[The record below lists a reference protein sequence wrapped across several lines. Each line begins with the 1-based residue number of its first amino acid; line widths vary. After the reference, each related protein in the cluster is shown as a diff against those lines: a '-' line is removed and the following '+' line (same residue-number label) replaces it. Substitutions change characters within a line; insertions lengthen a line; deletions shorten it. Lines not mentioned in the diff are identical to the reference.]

1 MMPSTVSRDISSDSF
16 SVEKIKMVKMKKIIA
31 FGLVSAS
38 LALLPLEGFAQYK
51 KKKDGK
57 ETPKTEV
64 QLILEEADSAE
75 TPVVISLEQA
85 LKIAL
90 SENIAVKVADKEIE
104 RTKYA
109 KKGTYASLFPQI
121 DATGSYQ
128 RTIKKQVMYMDFD
141 MSSFGGGSAAGSGS
155 AGSGSGSTGSGSG
168 SAGTGEGSGTG
179 AGSTASS
186 SKNNGGL
193 EVGRWNTWSAGVSA
207 SMPVVN
213 AQLWKSIKISGMDV
227 ELAVEKA
234 RASRL
239 DMVSQVK
246 NAYYAVLF
254 SKEAF
259 NVYKEVYENAMTNYA
274 ETEKKYNV
282 QKATD
287 LDMAR
292 AKTNVANAIP
302 NVYNA
307 ESSIILALWQ
317 LKAVMGIDLEMNI
330 DVEGAIEDYSEYMT
344 SDVTKADSISLDR
357 NSTMKQLEIQ
367 ANELAQSI
375 KAQQYAY
382 IPTLALAFNYSY
394 NAMTND
400 FNFKEYR
407 WTPYSYVGMSLSI
420 PIFSGGKRLNQVRQA
435 RNSYEQMRLQ
445 MTSTERNLKISIR
458 QSLNT
463 METNVKSYDAA
474 KDAVA
479 SAEKAYS
486 IAEKSYEVGRATLTD
501 LNDAQLAL
509 TQARLAESQAVYN
522 FIVAKTQLE
531 QTLGQDFTE

>member
-1 MMPSTVSRDISSDSF
+1 
-16 SVEKIKMVKMKKIIA
+16 MVKMKKIIA

-155 AGSGSGSTGSGSG
+155 TGSGT
-168 SAGTGEGSGTG
+168 AGTGEGSGTG
-179 AGSTASS
+179 SGSTASS

-193 EVGRWNTWSAGVSA
+193 EVGRWNTWSAGLSA

-344 SDVTKADSISLDR
+344 SDVTRADSISLDR

-382 IPTLALAFNYSY
+382 IPTLSLAFNYSY

-407 WTPYSYVGMSLSI
+407 WTPYSYVGVSLSI

>member
-1 MMPSTVSRDISSDSF
+1 MNRIVAYGL
-16 SVEKIKMVKMKKIIA
+16 A
-31 FGLVSAS
+31 FVTMLS
-38 LALLPLEGFAQYK
+38 LPLGADAQYK
-51 KKKDGK
+51 KKADSKK
-57 ETPKTEV
+57 AETPKTEAE
-64 QLILEEADSAE
+64 LLLEKAE
-75 TPVVISLEQA
+75 SSEDTVVISLEQA

-109 KKGTYASLFPQI
+109 KRGTYASLFPQI
-121 DATGSYQ
+121 DATGSFQ

-141 MSSFGGGSAAGSGS
+141 MSSLGGGSSSSAAGSSSS
-155 AGSGSGSTGSGSG
+155 AS
-168 SAGTGEGSGTG
+168 GEGST
-179 AGSTASS
+179 SSASS
-186 SKNNGGL
+186 SSSSSSSGGL

-207 SMPVVN
+207 SMPIIN

-234 RASRL
+234 RSSRL
-239 DMVSQVK
+239 EMVNSVK
-246 NAYYAVLF
+246 SAYYAVLLA
-254 SKEAF
+254 KESF
-259 NVYKEVYENAMTNYA
+259 DVYKEVYENAMTNFA

-282 QKATD
+282 QKAND

-302 NVYNA
+302 NVYDA
-307 ESSIILALWQ
+307 ESSIILTLWQ
-317 LKAVMGIDLEMNI
+317 LKAVMGVDLEMNI
-330 DVEGAIEDYSEYMT
+330 DVEGRLEDYAEYMT
-344 SDVTKADSISLDR
+344 CAVTSSDSISLDR

-367 ANELAQSI
+367 ANELAQTI
-375 KAQQYAY
+375 KTQQLAY
-382 IPTLALAFNYSY
+382 VPTLSLAFNYSY
-394 NAMTND
+394 NAMAND
-400 FNFKEYR
+400 FDFKEYK
-407 WTPYSYVGMSLSI
+407 WTPYSYAGISLSI

-435 RNSYEQMRLQ
+435 RNNYEQMRLQ
-445 MTSTERNLKISIR
+445 MTSTERNLRIAIR

-474 KDAVA
+474 LDAVT

-509 TQARLAESQAVYN
+509 TQARLTQSQAVYN
-522 FIVAKTQLE
+522 YIVAKAQLE
-531 QTLGQDFTE
+531 QNLGYDFTEDAQSL

>member
-1 MMPSTVSRDISSDSF
+1 M
-16 SVEKIKMVKMKKIIA
+16 
-31 FGLVSAS
+31 L
-38 LALLPLEGFAQYK
+38 LLPLGAEAQYK
-51 KKKDGK
+51 DKAASKADNPKS
-57 ETPKTEV
+57 ETE
-64 QLILEEADSAE
+64 LILEKADSSEEA
-75 TPVVISLEQA
+75 VVISLEQA

-109 KKGTYASLFPQI
+109 KRGTYAALFPQI
-121 DATGSYQ
+121 DASGSFQ

-141 MSSFGGGSAAGSGS
+141 ASSLMGGGSSS
-155 AGSGSGSTGSGSG
+155 SS
-168 SAGTGEGSGTG
+168 TGEGDGSSSSG
-179 AGSTASS
+179 SSSSSSASS
-186 SKNNGGL
+186 SASGGL
-193 EVGRWNTWSAGVSA
+193 EVGRWNTWSAGVNA

-234 RASRL
+234 RSSRL
-239 DMVSQVK
+239 EMVNSVK
-246 NAYYAVLF
+246 SAYYAVLLA
-254 SKEAF
+254 KESF
-259 NVYKEVYENAMTNYA
+259 DVYKEVYENAMTNFA

-292 AKTNVANAIP
+292 AKTTVANAIP

-307 ESSIILALWQ
+307 ESSIILTLWQ
-317 LKAVMGIDLEMNI
+317 LKAVMGVDLEMNL
-330 DVEGAIEDYSEYMT
+330 DVEGRLEDYAEYMT
-344 SDVTKADSISLDR
+344 CAITSSDTISLDR
-357 NSTMKQLEIQ
+357 SSTMKQLEIQ
-367 ANELAQSI
+367 ANELAQTI
-375 KAQQYAY
+375 KNQELAY
-382 IPTLALAFNYSY
+382 VPTLSLAFNYSY
-394 NAMTND
+394 NAMAND
-400 FNFKEYR
+400 FNFKEYK
-407 WTPYSYVGMSLSI
+407 WTPYSYAGISLSI

-435 RNSYEQMRLQ
+435 KNNYEQMRLQ
-445 MTSTERNLKISIR
+445 MTSTERNLRIAIR

-474 KDAVA
+474 LDAVT

-509 TQARLAESQAVYN
+509 TQARLTQSQAVYN
-522 FIVAKTQLE
+522 YIVAKAKLE
-531 QTLGQDFTE
+531 QNLGYDFTEDSPAL

>member
-1 MMPSTVSRDISSDSF
+1 
-16 SVEKIKMVKMKKIIA
+16 MVKMKKIIA

-64 QLILEEADSAE
+64 QLILEEAYSAE

-141 MSSFGGGSAAGSGS
+141 MGSFGGGSAAGSGS
-155 AGSGSGSTGSGSG
+155 TGSGT
-168 SAGTGEGSGTG
+168 AGTGEGSGTG

-407 WTPYSYVGMSLSI
+407 WTPYSYVGVSLSI

>member
-1 MMPSTVSRDISSDSF
+1 
-16 SVEKIKMVKMKKIIA
+16 MKKIIA

-155 AGSGSGSTGSGSG
+155 TGSGT
-168 SAGTGEGSGTG
+168 AGTGEGSGTG

-234 RASRL
+234 RASRI

>member
-1 MMPSTVSRDISSDSF
+1 
-16 SVEKIKMVKMKKIIA
+16 MVKMKKIIA

-57 ETPKTEV
+57 ETQKTEV

-155 AGSGSGSTGSGSG
+155 TGSGT
-168 SAGTGEGSGTG
+168 AGTGEGSGTG
-179 AGSTASS
+179 SGSTASS

-407 WTPYSYVGMSLSI
+407 WTPYSYVGVSLSI

>member
-1 MMPSTVSRDISSDSF
+1 
-16 SVEKIKMVKMKKIIA
+16 MKKIIA

-155 AGSGSGSTGSGSG
+155 TGSGT
-168 SAGTGEGSGTG
+168 AGTGEGSGTG
-179 AGSTASS
+179 SGSTASS

-375 KAQQYAY
+375 KSQQYAY

-407 WTPYSYVGMSLSI
+407 WTPYSYVGVSLSI

-531 QTLGQDFTE
+531 QTLGQYFTE

>member
-1 MMPSTVSRDISSDSF
+1 
-16 SVEKIKMVKMKKIIA
+16 MKKIIA

-155 AGSGSGSTGSGSG
+155 TGSGT
-168 SAGTGEGSGTG
+168 AGTGEGSGTG

-407 WTPYSYVGMSLSI
+407 WTPYSYVGVSLSI

-435 RNSYEQMRLQ
+435 RNSYEQMKLQ

>member
-1 MMPSTVSRDISSDSF
+1 
-16 SVEKIKMVKMKKIIA
+16 MVKMKKIIA

-155 AGSGSGSTGSGSG
+155 TGSGT
-168 SAGTGEGSGTG
+168 AGTGEGSGTG
-179 AGSTASS
+179 SGSTASS

-317 LKAVMGIDLEMNI
+317 LKAVMGINLEMNI

-407 WTPYSYVGMSLSI
+407 WTPYSYVGVSLSI

>member
-1 MMPSTVSRDISSDSF
+1 
-16 SVEKIKMVKMKKIIA
+16 MKKIIA

-155 AGSGSGSTGSGSG
+155 AGSGSGSTGGGSG

>member
-1 MMPSTVSRDISSDSF
+1 
-16 SVEKIKMVKMKKIIA
+16 MVKMKKIIA

-141 MSSFGGGSAAGSGS
+141 MSSLGGGSAAGSGS
-155 AGSGSGSTGSGSG
+155 TGSGT
-168 SAGTGEGSGTG
+168 AGTGEGSGTG
-179 AGSTASS
+179 SGSTASS

-407 WTPYSYVGMSLSI
+407 WTPYSYVGVSLSI

>member
-1 MMPSTVSRDISSDSF
+1 
-16 SVEKIKMVKMKKIIA
+16 MVKMKKIIA

-155 AGSGSGSTGSGSG
+155 TGSGT
-168 SAGTGEGSGTG
+168 AGTGEGSGTG

-407 WTPYSYVGMSLSI
+407 WTPYSYVGVSLSI

-435 RNSYEQMRLQ
+435 RNSYEQMKLQ

>member
-1 MMPSTVSRDISSDSF
+1 
-16 SVEKIKMVKMKKIIA
+16 MKKIIA

-155 AGSGSGSTGSGSG
+155 TGSGT
-168 SAGTGEGSGTG
+168 AGTGEGSGTG

-407 WTPYSYVGMSLSI
+407 WTPYSYVGVSLSI

-522 FIVAKTQLE
+522 FIVAKTQFE

>member
-1 MMPSTVSRDISSDSF
+1 
-16 SVEKIKMVKMKKIIA
+16 MKKIIA

-90 SENIAVKVADKEIE
+90 SENIAVKVAAKEIE

-141 MSSFGGGSAAGSGS
+141 MSSFGGGSAAGSS
-155 AGSGSGSTGSGSG
+155 STGSGT
-168 SAGTGEGSGTG
+168 AGTGEGSGTG

-407 WTPYSYVGMSLSI
+407 WTPYSYVGVSLSI

>member
-1 MMPSTVSRDISSDSF
+1 
-16 SVEKIKMVKMKKIIA
+16 MKKIIA

-155 AGSGSGSTGSGSG
+155 SGSGSGSTGGGSG

-179 AGSTASS
+179 SGSTASS

>member
-1 MMPSTVSRDISSDSF
+1 
-16 SVEKIKMVKMKKIIA
+16 MVKMKKIIA

-155 AGSGSGSTGSGSG
+155 TGSGT
-168 SAGTGEGSGTG
+168 AGTGEGSGTG
-179 AGSTASS
+179 SGSTASS

-407 WTPYSYVGMSLSI
+407 WTPYSYVGVSLSI

>member
-1 MMPSTVSRDISSDSF
+1 MR
-16 SVEKIKMVKMKKIIA
+16 KIIA

-155 AGSGSGSTGSGSG
+155 TGSGT
-168 SAGTGEGSGTG
+168 AGTGEGSGTG
-179 AGSTASS
+179 SGSTASS

-330 DVEGAIEDYSEYMT
+330 DVEGAIEDYSAYMT

-382 IPTLALAFNYSY
+382 IPTLSLAFNYSY

-407 WTPYSYVGMSLSI
+407 WTPYSYVGVSLSI

-531 QTLGQDFTE
+531 QTLGKDFTE

>member
-1 MMPSTVSRDISSDSF
+1 
-16 SVEKIKMVKMKKIIA
+16 MVKMKKIIA

-155 AGSGSGSTGSGSG
+155 TGSGT
-168 SAGTGEGSGTG
+168 AGTGEGSGTG
-179 AGSTASS
+179 SGSTTSS

-407 WTPYSYVGMSLSI
+407 WTPYSYVGVSLSI

>member
-1 MMPSTVSRDISSDSF
+1 
-16 SVEKIKMVKMKKIIA
+16 MKKIIA

-155 AGSGSGSTGSGSG
+155 SGSGSGSTGGGSG

-407 WTPYSYVGMSLSI
+407 WTPYSYVGVSLSI

>member
-1 MMPSTVSRDISSDSF
+1 
-16 SVEKIKMVKMKKIIA
+16 MVKMKKIIA

-155 AGSGSGSTGSGSG
+155 TGSGT
-168 SAGTGEGSGTG
+168 AGTGEGSGTG
-179 AGSTASS
+179 SGSTASS

-357 NSTMKQLEIQ
+357 NSTMKQIEIQ

-407 WTPYSYVGMSLSI
+407 WTPYSYVGVSLSI

>member
-1 MMPSTVSRDISSDSF
+1 
-16 SVEKIKMVKMKKIIA
+16 MVKMKKIIA

-179 AGSTASS
+179 AGNTASS

-407 WTPYSYVGMSLSI
+407 WTPYSYVGVSLSI

>member
-1 MMPSTVSRDISSDSF
+1 
-16 SVEKIKMVKMKKIIA
+16 MKKIIA

-121 DATGSYQ
+121 DAAGSYQ

-141 MSSFGGGSAAGSGS
+141 MSSFGGGSAT
-155 AGSGSGSTGSGSG
+155 GSGSTGSGT
-168 SAGTGEGSGTG
+168 AGTGEGSGTG
-179 AGSTASS
+179 SGSIASS

-407 WTPYSYVGMSLSI
+407 WTPYSYVGVSLSI

>member
-1 MMPSTVSRDISSDSF
+1 
-16 SVEKIKMVKMKKIIA
+16 MKKIFVCGFA
-31 FGLVSAS
+31 AAAML
-38 LALLPLEGFAQYK
+38 LLPLGAEAQYK
-51 KKKDGK
+51 DKAASKADNPKS
-57 ETPKTEV
+57 ETE
-64 QLILEEADSAE
+64 LILEKADSSEEA
-75 TPVVISLEQA
+75 VVISLEQA

-109 KKGTYASLFPQI
+109 KRGTYAALFPQI
-121 DATGSYQ
+121 DASGSFQ

-141 MSSFGGGSAAGSGS
+141 ASSLMGGGSSS
-155 AGSGSGSTGSGSG
+155 SS
-168 SAGTGEGSGTG
+168 TGEGDGSSSSG
-179 AGSTASS
+179 SSSSSSASS
-186 SKNNGGL
+186 SASGGL
-193 EVGRWNTWSAGVSA
+193 EVGRWNTWSAGVNA

-234 RASRL
+234 RSSRL
-239 DMVSQVK
+239 EMVNSVK
-246 NAYYAVLF
+246 SAYYAVLLA
-254 SKEAF
+254 KESF
-259 NVYKEVYENAMTNYA
+259 DVYKEVYENAMTNFA

-292 AKTNVANAIP
+292 AKTTVANAIP

-307 ESSIILALWQ
+307 ESSIILTLWQ
-317 LKAVMGIDLEMNI
+317 LKAVMGVDLEMNL
-330 DVEGAIEDYSEYMT
+330 DVEGRLEDYAEYMT
-344 SDVTKADSISLDR
+344 CAITSSDTISLDR
-357 NSTMKQLEIQ
+357 SSTMKQLEIQ
-367 ANELAQSI
+367 ANELAQTI
-375 KAQQYAY
+375 KNQELAY
-382 IPTLALAFNYSY
+382 VPTLSLAFNYSY
-394 NAMTND
+394 NAMAND
-400 FNFKEYR
+400 FNFKEYK
-407 WTPYSYVGMSLSI
+407 WTPYSYAGISLSI

-435 RNSYEQMRLQ
+435 KNNYEQMRLQ
-445 MTSTERNLKISIR
+445 MTSTERNLRIAIR

-474 KDAVA
+474 LDAVT

-509 TQARLAESQAVYN
+509 TQARLTQSQAVYN
-522 FIVAKTQLE
+522 YIVAKAKLE
-531 QTLGQDFTE
+531 QNLGYDFTEDSPAL

>member
-1 MMPSTVSRDISSDSF
+1 
-16 SVEKIKMVKMKKIIA
+16 MVKMKKIIA

-155 AGSGSGSTGSGSG
+155 ASSGSGSTGSGSG

-179 AGSTASS
+179 SGSTASS

-407 WTPYSYVGMSLSI
+407 WTPYSYVGVSLSI

>member
-1 MMPSTVSRDISSDSF
+1 
-16 SVEKIKMVKMKKIIA
+16 MVKMKKIIA

-155 AGSGSGSTGSGSG
+155 AGSGT
-168 SAGTGEGSGTG
+168 AGTGEGSGTG

>member
-1 MMPSTVSRDISSDSF
+1 MAALLS
-16 SVEKIKMVKMKKIIA
+16 
-31 FGLVSAS
+31 
-38 LALLPLEGFAQYK
+38 LLPLEGFAQRREK
-51 KKKDGK
+51 KTDR
-57 ETPKTEV
+57 EAPKTEV

-75 TPVVISLEQA
+75 APVVISLEQA

-141 MSSFGGGSAAGSGS
+141 MSSLGGGSAGSSTGGEGSGEGAS
-155 AGSGSGSTGSGSG
+155 GSGSGTGSGSG
-168 SAGTGEGSGTG
+168 SAGS
-179 AGSTASS
+179 SRSS
-186 SKNNGGL
+186 SGGL
-193 EVGRWNTWSAGVSA
+193 EVGRWNTWSAGISA
-207 SMPVVN
+207 SMPVIN

-259 NVYKEVYENAMTNYA
+259 NVYKDVYENAMTNFA

-292 AKTNVANAIP
+292 AKTTVANAIP

-330 DVEGAIEDYSEYMT
+330 DVEGTIEDYADYMT
-344 SDVTKADSISLDR
+344 SDVTAADSISLDR

-400 FNFKEYR
+400 FKFNEYK
-407 WTPYSYVGMSLSI
+407 WTPYSYVGVSLSI

-435 RNSYEQMRLQ
+435 RSSYEQMRLQ

-474 KDAVA
+474 RDAVA

-509 TQARLAESQAVYN
+509 TQARLTQSQAVYN

-531 QTLGQDFTE
+531 QTLGQDFTN

>member
-1 MMPSTVSRDISSDSF
+1 
-16 SVEKIKMVKMKKIIA
+16 MVKMKKIIA

-155 AGSGSGSTGSGSG
+155 ASSGSGSTGSGSG

-382 IPTLALAFNYSY
+382 IPTLSLAFNYSY

-407 WTPYSYVGMSLSI
+407 WTPYSYVGVSLSI

>member
-1 MMPSTVSRDISSDSF
+1 
-16 SVEKIKMVKMKKIIA
+16 MKKIIA

-155 AGSGSGSTGSGSG
+155 TGSGT
-168 SAGTGEGSGTG
+168 AGTGEGSGTG
-179 AGSTASS
+179 SGSTASS

-193 EVGRWNTWSAGVSA
+193 EVGRWNTWSAGLSA

-375 KAQQYAY
+375 KTQQYSY

-407 WTPYSYVGMSLSI
+407 WTPYSYVGVSLSI

>member
-1 MMPSTVSRDISSDSF
+1 
-16 SVEKIKMVKMKKIIA
+16 MKKIIA

-155 AGSGSGSTGSGSG
+155 TGSGT
-168 SAGTGEGSGTG
+168 AGTGEGSGTG
-179 AGSTASS
+179 SGSTASS

-344 SDVTKADSISLDR
+344 SDVTKADNISLDR

-407 WTPYSYVGMSLSI
+407 WTPYSYVGVSLSI